1 MKENNDI
8 ENDPR
13 DRNKAA
19 SNLKFKTVAKGQQL
33 KQIDDKPGLNDNT
46 AEVNHPCPQNQTFDK
61 NAGKCIF
68 TSDKEK
74 VKPNHPTDNDV
85 HLVSDQKQDL
95 LMNQQRNVLNRMAFQ
110 PGVKPDP
117 AVDAHR
123 KPFHNFQAKS
133 KNKATSL

>member
-1 MKENNDI
+1 MTKENNDI
-8 ENDPR
+8 LNDQTH
-13 DRNKAA
+13 RNK
-19 SNLKFKTVAKGQQL
+19 SDPNLKFPTFQKRKIGA
-33 KQIDDKPGLNDNT
+33 IPGET
-46 AEVNHPCPQNQTFDK
+46 KHPCPDKQTFDVK
-61 NAGKCIF
+61 AGKCIF

-133 KNKATSL
+133 KNKATNL